1 MDISGVTQA
10 TYRVAGT
17 GSGNHVDLTLPVT
30 SNWKGRN
37 LLGSSGSSPSG
48 VDRVAVSWGV
58 ETLHNA
64 GGETEGAF
72 YTPANGLH
80 TIAMYF
86 NARTITLD
94 DIKALW
100 EKATAP
106 NNGGGLAGKAVVTGD
121 GTVSPNMADGQHLTQ
136 STGGSGDASISGGL
150 LTLTAPPEERDPIS
164 VTVRASN
171 ADGHTDMSFSV
182 RTVSGT
188 VRTGTVAAGQRPPS
202 STGSIGDWF
211 HDGTEAWRKL
221 DDGVWNSG
229 TTVGA
234 GSGVRIRFSESGNSA
249 GREPQYALI
258 NSNNPSALPATMF
271 NPNLNNG
278 NLVSGS
284 ITMRVGFGFT
294 NYGSNPN
301 WGAAEHPGGVQIRI
315 KDGSGNYGASQL
327 DFTPE
332 WEENLRYVARHTV
345 NNTDELYIGRVTGAD
360 VAGSTPASDMQSPYA
375 FRFPST
381 NTDALD
387 WFTNA
392 TGGAVHSSEI
402 LEVAFVDSRVR
413 GDGIG
418 ITSGWIP
425 SSLVGTDA
433 ATWWPSYS
441 QDTLPTLS
449 APSVSL
455 PEAGQALRVSA
466 PTLAPNAASWEYQYR
481 AAGGTWLDANIAAGS
496 TPSTDIT
503 GLTNGTEYEVRV
515 RQLPFAGATWNTRS
529 AWSTVARGTPLPPA
543 LATPNLQAS
552 NIVRGD
558 RRLTINRP
566 TPPDAGTD
574 RWQLVMTHPGGSNNQ
589 VVNGT
594 SVTVSGLDPDV
605 DYSISI
611 EWIPQRGY
619 RRSARSASVTTHPYG
634 ASLGIPNPSPLTEYN
649 LDNATVQ
656 VDLHARTPEYDS
668 AISASD
674 FSLSNAPS
682 GVSIS
687 NAARTSDRRATLTFS
702 FGAAADFDADASIG
716 INVAADAYDGGTE
729 ALSAGTLS
737 VAATTETAPSF
748 PSSTLQQVQMN
759 YGEAYT
765 RTFDAVDAGHP
776 TPTYS
781 LTFTPSLP
789 SGSPATSVLPTGVSF
804 NSATRV
810 LTFSSTAAPSASG
823 TYTWTAAVRG
833 ETSATQTLRADIAGA
848 QAPVPGLAI
857 NPRSTSIELSV
868 SISSTNGWRYRY
880 ATSSAGLDSATITD
894 VAHGTTTATI
904 TGLSA
909 GTTYYVR
916 VQAIGDGGSTLDS
929 VWSAA
934 QNVRTLAAGAAYA
947 TLASDRT
954 ALREDNLDEAV
965 LTVALTGTSFSAFGD
980 VESNPIT
987 DYYAITGLPSGTT
1000 VDAYEDAAAG
1010 DASATV
1016 TLAHDGT
1023 DIDSSG
1029 SISVVVKA
1037 AAHSGNA
1044 DLAAASITYSATV
1057 ESRPDVPVD
1066 LAVETRDTALS
1077 LSWSTVSGA
1086 DGYQTRYKENS
1097 SPDIPASW
1105 TEEPL
1110 LSGRAT
1116 TYRITGLAN
1125 GTAYDVSI
1133 RSVKRRST
1141 DPNSDRYGIVTAQ
1154 SYYSSIVTA
1163 TPQEITIASMGTTPN
1178 PLDEGNLNGA
1188 SVELESTSADFTEE
1202 IGPTDFT
1209 VSGVPGVGVASV
1221 SRSVVSG
1228 KTRATLVLSYD
1239 GSDFDAPANMQITTG
1254 LAALLPS
1261 PGTHK
1266 QMSSPIPVQSLPE
1279 AVAIALSANTEATLG
1294 TSFTLALT
1302 LTSETFADPLSLSDF
1317 NVTGLPLG
1325 TTLDSVVRN
1334 SATSATL
1341 NASYNGRDF
1350 DDNAVVD
1357 VDCLATGLSRA
1368 GNILASD
1375 TQSASTRTITARNET
1390 AALSSPSSPVTEE
1403 NLGTASFV
1411 LSLVGEEFSSTIS
1424 LSDFSL
1430 SMSPAV
1436 PSLSLRSVARTST
1449 TSATFFLSPPDGG
1462 VDLDSARQM
1471 RLTALSSGHTGDD
1484 DLQSNAVAIGATDEA
1499 APSAPAG
1506 MSVLENDGRL
1516 EVSWTDPSDA
1526 GILKYQYR
1534 LRKTSDAAFQE
1545 SDWTDI
1551 AGSSSTTTSHTF
1563 TGLDNGDTYQVQTR
1577 AIKNFR
1583 FPPGTASVAAT
1594 ATPNRPGAELSSLV
1608 PSTGTGTVTESDL
1621 DGARAVVDLIAA
1633 RNFVA
1638 SPTHGMFRLPTW
1650 GGNLGARYE
1659 GTFVQSGSMLAVVA
1673 RRPLPSYWFQS
1684 AGNRSVDAILI
1695 GTTGGGTLELRLGTA
1710 DSTVGPQLEAT
1721 VRNALGLKLESGE
1734 HSYTKYGF
1742 TGSEPYTE
1750 IDSSLADFFSHV
1762 SAGDAVTV
1770 TIWDGSALTVE
1781 DSSGV
1786 VRNSNTRVTLSL
1798 AVKDGIDFD
1807 FPLHFAVDVLPA
1819 AHNGPETL
1827 ATESRTVAPVVEYAT
1842 ASLSNRTHLDEENL
1856 PGAEVVLTLH
1866 GDTFD
1871 SEAVV
1876 ENLANHTGIELGGTT
1891 LSAAISSRWTGT
1903 TAPEHV

>member
-1 MDISGVTQA
+1 M
-10 TYRVAGT
+10 
-17 GSGNHVDLTLPVT
+17 
-30 SNWKGRN
+30 
-37 LLGSSGSSPSG
+37 
-48 VDRVAVSWGV
+48 
-58 ETLHNA
+58 
-64 GGETEGAF
+64 
-72 YTPANGLH
+72 
-80 TIAMYF
+80 
-86 NARTITLD
+86 
-94 DIKALW
+94 
-100 EKATAP
+100 
-106 NNGGGLAGKAVVTGD
+106 
-121 GTVSPNMADGQHLTQ
+121 
-136 STGGSGDASISGGL
+136 
-150 LTLTAPPEERDPIS
+150 
-164 VTVRASN
+164 
-171 ADGHTDMSFSV
+171 
-182 RTVSGT
+182 
-188 VRTGTVAAGQRPPS
+188 
-202 STGSIGDWF
+202 
-211 HDGTEAWRKL
+211 
-221 DDGVWNSG
+221 
-229 TTVGA
+229 
-234 GSGVRIRFSESGNSA
+234 
-249 GREPQYALI
+249 
-258 NSNNPSALPATMF
+258 
-271 NPNLNNG
+271 
-278 NLVSGS
+278 
-284 ITMRVGFGFT
+284 
-294 NYGSNPN
+294 
-301 WGAAEHPGGVQIRI
+301 
-315 KDGSGNYGASQL
+315 
-327 DFTPE
+327 
-332 WEENLRYVARHTV
+332 
-345 NNTDELYIGRVTGAD
+345 
-360 VAGSTPASDMQSPYA
+360 
-375 FRFPST
+375 
-381 NTDALD
+381 
-387 WFTNA
+387 
-392 TGGAVHSSEI
+392 
-402 LEVAFVDSRVR
+402 
-413 GDGIG
+413 
-418 ITSGWIP
+418 
-425 SSLVGTDA
+425 
-433 ATWWPSYS
+433 
-441 QDTLPTLS
+441 
-449 APSVSL
+449 
-455 PEAGQALRVSA
+455 
-466 PTLAPNAASWEYQYR
+466 
-481 AAGGTWLDANIAAGS
+481 
-496 TPSTDIT
+496 
-503 GLTNGTEYEVRV
+503 
-515 RQLPFAGATWNTRS
+515 
-529 AWSTVARGTPLPPA
+529 
-543 LATPNLQAS
+543 
-552 NIVRGD
+552 
-558 RRLTINRP
+558 
-566 TPPDAGTD
+566 
-574 RWQLVMTHPGGSNNQ
+574 
-589 VVNGT
+589 
-594 SVTVSGLDPDV
+594 
-605 DYSISI
+605 
-611 EWIPQRGY
+611 
-619 RRSARSASVTTHPYG
+619 
-634 ASLGIPNPSPLTEYN
+634 
-649 LDNATVQ
+649 
-656 VDLHARTPEYDS
+656 
-668 AISASD
+668 
-674 FSLSNAPS
+674 
-682 GVSIS
+682 
-687 NAARTSDRRATLTFS
+687 
-702 FGAAADFDADASIG
+702 
-716 INVAADAYDGGTE
+716 
-729 ALSAGTLS
+729 
-737 VAATTETAPSF
+737 
-748 PSSTLQQVQMN
+748 
-759 YGEAYT
+759 
-765 RTFDAVDAGHP
+765 
-776 TPTYS
+776 
-781 LTFTPSLP
+781 
-789 SGSPATSVLPTGVSF
+789 
-804 NSATRV
+804 
-810 LTFSSTAAPSASG
+810 
-823 TYTWTAAVRG
+823 
-833 ETSATQTLRADIAGA
+833 
-848 QAPVPGLAI
+848 
-857 NPRSTSIELSV
+857 
-868 SISSTNGWRYRY
+868 
-880 ATSSAGLDSATITD
+880 
-894 VAHGTTTATI
+894 
-904 TGLSA
+904 
-909 GTTYYVR
+909 
-916 VQAIGDGGSTLDS
+916 
-929 VWSAA
+929 
-934 QNVRTLAAGAAYA
+934 
-947 TLASDRT
+947 
-954 ALREDNLDEAV
+954 
-965 LTVALTGTSFSAFGD
+965 
-980 VESNPIT
+980 
-987 DYYAITGLPSGTT
+987 
-1000 VDAYEDAAAG
+1000 
-1010 DASATV
+1010 
-1016 TLAHDGT
+1016 AHDGT

-1086 DGYQTRYKENS
+1086 DGYQTRYKENTGS
-1097 SPDIPASW
+1097 TW

-1141 DPNSDRYGIVTAQ
+1141 DPDSDRYGIVTAQ

-1163 TPQEITIASMGTTPN
+1163 TPQEITIRQVDRTTPHS
-1178 PLDEGNLNGA
+1178 LDEGNLNGA
-1188 SVELESTSADFTEE
+1188 SVVLESTSADFTEE

-1266 QMSSPIPVQSLPE
+1266 QMSSPIPVRPLPE

-1350 DDNAVVD
+1350 DDDAIVD

-1368 GNILASD
+1368 GNILASA
-1375 TQSASTRTITARNET
+1375 TQPARNRTITARNET
-1390 AALSSPSSPVTEE
+1390 AALAATPSTVTEE
-1403 NLGTASFV
+1403 NLGSASFV

-1436 PSLSLRSVARTST
+1436 PSLSLRSVSRTSA
-1449 TSATFFLSPPDGG
+1449 TSATFFLSLPDGG
-1462 VDLDSARQM
+1462 ADLDSARQM

-1516 EVSWTDPSDA
+1516 EVSWTDPSDV

-1534 LRKTSDAAFQE
+1534 IRKTSDAAFQE

-1583 FPPGTASVAAT
+1583 FPPGTASVVAT

-1608 PSTGTGTVTESDL
+1608 PSSGTGTVTESDL

-1750 IDSSLADFFSHV
+1750 TDSSLADFFSHV

-1770 TIWDGSALTVE
+1770 TIWDGSALTA
-1781 DSSGV
+1781 SSA
-1786 VRNSNTRVTLSL
+1786 VRNSDTQATLVL
-1798 AVKDGIDFD
+1798 NVAPGIDFD

-1827 ATESRTVAPVVEYAT
+1827 TTESRTVAPVVEYAT

-1866 GDTFD
+1866 GDTFN
-1871 SEAVV
+1871 SETIV
-1876 ENLANHTGIELGGTT
+1876 ENLANHTGIELGETALTPSQFQVDWHDSTRACLIIGKRYDLVGSATANQT
-1891 LSAAISSRWTGT
+1891 QDFHVRSFGEWQATVDKLVLPDTFKKTPEASAAAVAKPDVYSPVGTSLEPSQIPISIFRARNSIHPLRRIQQ
-1903 TAPEHV
+1903 A